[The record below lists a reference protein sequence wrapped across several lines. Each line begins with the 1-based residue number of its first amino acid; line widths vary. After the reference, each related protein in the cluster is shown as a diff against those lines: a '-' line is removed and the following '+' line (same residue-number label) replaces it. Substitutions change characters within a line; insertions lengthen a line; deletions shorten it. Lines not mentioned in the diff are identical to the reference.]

1 MRFMKTKL
9 AILLVFSGL
18 IFSEGSLRAEVFH
31 PQRVY
36 PTVGTNKK
44 SAGQKKKHWWQRKE
58 TPETRAKQRAKM
70 LKKRR
75 KANGNHSQSTYDA
88 IRNSPLPN

>member
-1 MRFMKTKL
+1 MKIKFT
-9 AILLVFSGL
+9 ILLIFCGL
-18 IFSEGSLRAEVFH
+18 FCSEPSIKAEVFH
-31 PQRVY
+31 PKRVY
-36 PTVGTNKK
+36 PTAGTNKK

-75 KANGNHSQSTYDA
+75 KANVNHSQSTYDA

>member
-1 MRFMKTKL
+1 MKTQIT
-9 AILLVFSGL
+9 ILLILCGMLVSAAPTD
-18 IFSEGSLRAEVFH
+18 AEVFH

-36 PTVGTNKK
+36 PTSGTNKK

-70 LKKRR
+70 LKKRQ
-75 KANGNHSQSTYDA
+75 KANAKHSQSTYDA